1 MEVFLESLTENNRRD
16 LRVLHLFPH
25 ESWLRHG
32 SFRMLL
38 LTMECA
44 LPGKA
49 HHYHYALVWLNSS
62 GPLRMDVD
70 LGVWRQF
77 PKLRRRGVRTIRLE
91 LETLVE
97 KVGQLITIMDQIRER
112 HGTVEGGWVMK
123 PMS

>member
-1 MEVFLESLTENNRRD
+1 
-16 LRVLHLFPH
+16 
-25 ESWLRHG
+25 
-32 SFRMLL
+32 
-38 LTMECA
+38 
-44 LPGKA
+44 
-49 HHYHYALVWLNSS
+49 
-62 GPLRMDVD
+62 MDVD

-123 PMS
+123 PMSEEKFMAWSGPMFLGMDWSLNDGRSKLEYEVFALEWKREVG